1 MLLSVISSGG
11 RKVTC
16 CLSVFDQVRR
26 RFHPVHKWTWI
37 WSNDEIHNRPYKV
50 NKCFKHTRNRLFPS
64 LLLLRETQR
73 TQIKNLSFSVEMSFL
88 FCFCLFFLF
97 IFFSKWREM
106 FWALLNSDLS
116 NWCLN
121 IPNLYELLIFQGSR
135 GLFHC
140 LQACQM
146 RH

>member
-1 MLLSVISSGG
+1 MKAYHLLLSVISSGG

-50 NKCFKHTRNRLFPS
+50 NKYFKHTRNRLFPS
-64 LLLLRETQR
+64 LLLLSETQR
-73 TQIKNLSFSVEMSFL
+73 TQIKNLSFSVEKMSFL
-88 FCFCLFFLF
+88 HLLLFFCFVY
-97 IFFSKWREM
+97 FSKWSET

-121 IPNLYELLIFQGSR
+121 IPKLYELLIF
-135 GLFHC
+135 
-140 LQACQM
+140 
-146 RH
+146 